1 MIFSKLK
8 LGQITIEVSALMPE
22 KILNVLWNNEIYT
35 CNIVKIDLTTIR
47 FIIYFKDYKEAE
59 MLIKKY
65 KGKVRI
71 VNTSGIIVLLMKMKR
86 KVSLVIGILIFF
98 IVIYILS
105 NYIWAIDIQTQKN
118 LSPFEIRQQLSSIGI
133 KPGLNKSQINVYEI
147 EKKMEDL
154 NDQIMWIRIRVEGST
169 LKIVIKEKVNP
180 PSTEKILFNQ
190 VVAKM
195 DGEVKRVYTNSGN
208 PAVVPGDIVRAGDDL
223 ILPIQGRE
231 GFEQEVKPNGT
242 VIANT
247 FYEKF
252 MEVQIS
258 GEKLERTGKKDSDI
272 YLNFFE
278 KKIYFKKAINAFDSY
293 DRIEEKNGFFNK
305 ITYFEKKGKNVNLD
319 KDSTV
324 KEATE
329 KLQESL
335 RKTLSND
342 AKIIDRKITVEDIK
356 DGKILVKVIFTVEQD
371 IAQEYIIRHF
381 YVIEF

>member
-1 MIFSKLK
+1 MIFSKEK

-22 KILNVLWNNEIYT
+22 KILNMLWNNEIYI
-35 CNIVKIDLTTIR
+35 CNIIKINLTTIR
-47 FIIYFKDYKEAE
+47 FTIYFKDYKEAE

-71 VNTSGIIVLLMKMKR
+71 VKTSGIIVLLMKMKR
-86 KVSLVIGILIFF
+86 KVSLVIGAVLFF

-105 NYIWAIDIQTQKN
+105 NYIWAIDIQTQRN

-133 KPGLNKSQINVYEI
+133 KPGLNKSQIDVYAI

-154 NDQIMWIRIRVEGST
+154 NNQIMWIRIRVEGST
-169 LKIVIKEKVNP
+169 LKLVIKEKVNP
-180 PSTEKILFNQ
+180 PATEKILFNQ

-195 DGEVKRVYTNSGN
+195 DGEVKRVYTSSGN
-208 PAVVPGDIVRAGDDL
+208 PAVVPGDIVKAGDDL

-231 GFEQEVKPNGT
+231 GFEQEVKPKGT

-258 GEKLERTGKKDSDI
+258 GEKLERTGEKNNDI
-272 YLNFFE
+272 YLSFYG
-278 KKIYFKKAINAFDSY
+278 KKIYLKKAINRFQYY
-293 DRIEEKNGFFNK
+293 DKIEEKDGVINK
-305 ITYFEKKGKNVNLD
+305 IIYFEKKGKTVNLD
-319 KDSTV
+319 REITI
-324 KEATE
+324 KEATQ

-342 AKIIDRKITVEDIK
+342 AKIMDSKITVENIK

-371 IAQEYIIRHF
+371 IARNIS
-381 YVIEF
+381 

>member
-1 MIFSKLK
+1 
-8 LGQITIEVSALMPE
+8 
-22 KILNVLWNNEIYT
+22 
-35 CNIVKIDLTTIR
+35 
-47 FIIYFKDYKEAE
+47 
-59 MLIKKY
+59 
-65 KGKVRI
+65 
-71 VNTSGIIVLLMKMKR
+71 
-86 KVSLVIGILIFF
+86 LVIGILIFF

-133 KPGLNKSQINVYEI
+133 KPGINKSKIDVDEI
-147 EKKMEDL
+147 EKNMENL
-154 NDQIMWIRIRVEGST
+154 NNQIMWIRIRVEGST
-169 LKIVIKEKVNP
+169 LKIIIKEKVNP
-180 PSTEKILFNQ
+180 PSTEKALFNQ

-231 GFEQEVKPNGT
+231 GFEQEVKPSGT

-258 GEKLERTGKKDSDI
+258 GEKLERTGKKDVDI

-278 KKIYFKKAINAFDSY
+278 KKIYFKKAINGFDSY
-293 DRIEEKNGFFNK
+293 DRIEEKNGIFNK
-305 ITYFEKKGKNVNLD
+305 TTYFEKKGKNVNLD

-371 IAQEYIIRHF
+371 IARNIS
-381 YVIEF
+381 

>member
-1 MIFSKLK
+1 MIFNNQN

-22 KILNVLWNNEIYT
+22 KILNILWNNDIYT
-35 CNIVKIDLTTIR
+35 CNIIKVDLMTIR
-47 FIIYFKDYKEAE
+47 VSIYFKDYKEAE

-71 VNTSGIIVLLMKMKR
+71 VNKSGIIVLLMKMQR
-86 KVSLVIGILIFF
+86 KVSLVIGMFIFF
-98 IVIYILS
+98 IVIFVLS
-105 NYIWAIDIQTQKN
+105 NYIWAIDIQTQRN

-133 KPGLNKSQINVYEI
+133 KPGLNKSQIDVYAI

-154 NDQIMWIRIRVEGST
+154 NSQIMWVRIRVEGST
-169 LKIVIKEKVNP
+169 LKLVIKEKVNP
-180 PSTEKILFNQ
+180 PSIQKTLFNQ

-195 DGEVKRVYTNSGN
+195 DGEVKRVYTSSGN

-231 GFEQEVKPNGT
+231 GFEQEVKPKGT

-258 GEKLERTGKKDSDI
+258 GEKLERTGEKNNDI
-272 YLNFFE
+272 YLRFYG
-278 KKIYFKKAINAFDSY
+278 KKIYLKKSINRFQYCDK
-293 DRIEEKNGFFNK
+293 IEETDGVINK
-305 ITYFEKKGKNVNLD
+305 IIYFEKKGKTVSLD
-319 KDSTV
+319 RENTI
-324 KEATE
+324 KEATQ

-342 AKIIDRKITVEDIK
+342 AKIMDSKTTVDNIK
-356 DGKILVKVIFTVEQD
+356 DGKILIKVIFTVEQD
-371 IAQEYIIRHF
+371 IARNIS
-381 YVIEF
+381 

>member
-1 MIFSKLK
+1 MIFNNLN

-22 KILNVLWNNEIYT
+22 KILNILWNNGIYT
-35 CNIVKIDLTTIR
+35 CNIIKVDLMTIR
-47 FIIYFKDYKEAE
+47 VTIYFKDYKEAE

-71 VNTSGIIVLLMKMKR
+71 VNKSGIIVLLMKMRR
-86 KVSLVIGILIFF
+86 KVSLVSGTVIFF
-98 IVIYILS
+98 IVIYMLS
-105 NYIWAIDIQTQKN
+105 NYIWAIDIQTQRN

-133 KPGLNKSQINVYEI
+133 KPGLNKSQIDVYAI

-154 NDQIMWIRIRVEGST
+154 NNQIMWIRIRVEGST
-169 LKIVIKEKVNP
+169 LKLVIKEKVNP
-180 PSTEKILFNQ
+180 PSTEKTLFNQ

-258 GEKLERTGKKDSDI
+258 GEKLERTGEKDNDI
-272 YLNFFE
+272 YLRVYEKNF
-278 KKIYFKKAINAFDSY
+278 YLKKAINMFQYCDK
-293 DRIEEKNGFFNK
+293 IEEKDGIINK
-305 ITYFEKKGKNVNLD
+305 TIYFEKRGKTVNLD
-319 KDSTV
+319 RENTIKESTQ
-324 KEATE
+324 

-342 AKIIDRKITVEDIK
+342 TKIIDSKTTVEDIK

-371 IAQEYIIRHF
+371 IARNIP
-381 YVIEF
+381 

>member
-1 MIFSKLK
+1 MIFNNLN

-35 CNIVKIDLTTIR
+35 CNIIKIDLMTIR
-47 FIIYFKDYKEAE
+47 VSIYFKDYKEAE
-59 MLIKKY
+59 VLIKKY

-71 VNTSGIIVLLMKMKR
+71 VKKSGIIVLLMKMKR
-86 KVSLVIGILIFF
+86 KVSLVIGAVIFF
-98 IVIYILS
+98 ISIYILS
-105 NYIWAIDIQTQKN
+105 SYIWAIDIQTQRN

-133 KPGLNKSQINVYEI
+133 KPGLNKSQIDVYAI
-147 EKKMEDL
+147 EKKMEDI
-154 NDQIMWIRIRVEGST
+154 NNQIMWIRIRVEGST
-169 LKIVIKEKVNP
+169 LKLVIKEKVNP
-180 PSTEKILFNQ
+180 PSTEKTLFNQ

-195 DGEVKRVYTNSGN
+195 DGEVKRVYTSSGN
-208 PAVVPGDIVRAGDDL
+208 PAVVPGDIVKVGDDL

-231 GFEQEVKPNGT
+231 GFEQEVKPKGT

-258 GEKLERTGKKDSDI
+258 GEKLERTGKKNNDI
-272 YLNFFE
+272 YLSFYG
-278 KKIYFKKAINAFDSY
+278 KKFYLKKDVNRFQYY
-293 DRIEEKNGFFNK
+293 DKIEEKDGVINK
-305 ITYFEKKGKNVNLD
+305 IIYFEKKGKTVNLD
-319 KDSTV
+319 RENTI
-324 KEATE
+324 KEATQ

-342 AKIIDRKITVEDIK
+342 AKIMDSKITVEDIN

-371 IAQEYIIRHF
+371 IARNIS
-381 YVIEF
+381 

>member
-1 MIFSKLK
+1 MILNKLK
-8 LGQITIEVSALMPE
+8 LGEITIEVSAIMPE
-22 KILNVLWNNEIYT
+22 KILNMLWNNEIYT

-47 FIIYFKDYKEAE
+47 VSICFKDYKEAE

-71 VNTSGIIVLLMKMKR
+71 VKKSGIIVLLMKMKR
-86 KVSLVIGILIFF
+86 KVSLVIGTLIFF
-98 IVIYILS
+98 VVIYILS
-105 NYIWAIDIQTQKN
+105 NYIWAIDIQTQRN
-118 LSPFEIRQQLSSIGI
+118 LSPFEIRQQLSSIGV
-133 KPGLNKSQINVYEI
+133 KPGLNKSEIDVYAI

-154 NDQIMWIRIRVEGST
+154 NSQIMWIRIRVEGST
-169 LKIVIKEKVNP
+169 LKLVIKEKVNP
-180 PSTEKILFNQ
+180 PSTEKTLFNQ

-208 PAVVPGDIVRAGDDL
+208 PAVVPGDIVRTGDDL

-231 GFEQEVKPNGT
+231 GFEQEVKPSGT

-258 GEKLERTGKKDSDI
+258 GEKLERTGEKDSDI
-272 YLNFFE
+272 YLKLFE
-278 KKIYFKKAINAFDSY
+278 RKFYLKKAINRFQYY
-293 DRIEEKNGFFNK
+293 DKIEEKDGVVNK
-305 ITYFEKKGKNVNLD
+305 IIYFEKKGKTVSLD
-319 KDSTV
+319 KENTV
-324 KEATE
+324 KEASK

-342 AKIIDRKITVEDIK
+342 AKIMDSKITVEDIK

-371 IAQEYIIRHF
+371 IARNIS
-381 YVIEF
+381 

>member
-1 MIFSKLK
+1 MIFSKIK
-8 LGQITIEVSALMPE
+8 SGQITIEVSSLMPE
-22 KILNVLWNNEIYT
+22 KILNVLWDNEIYA
-35 CNIVKIDLTTIR
+35 CNIVKINLATVRLT
-47 FIIYFKDYKEAE
+47 IYYKDYKETE
-59 MLIKKY
+59 ILIEKY

-71 VNTSGIIVLLMKMKR
+71 VNTSGIIVLIMKMKR
-86 KVSLVIGILIFF
+86 KVSLVIGIGLFF

-105 NYIWAIDIQTQKN
+105 NYVWAIDIQTQKN

-133 KPGLNKSQINVYEI
+133 NPGISKSPINVREL

-154 NDQIMWIRIRVEGST
+154 NDQIMWIRVRVEGST
-169 LKIVIKEKVNP
+169 LKLVIKEKVNP
-180 PSTEKILFNQ
+180 PSTEKILYNQ

-208 PAVVPGDIVRAGDDL
+208 SAVAPGDIVRSGDDL

-231 GFEQEVKPNGT
+231 GFEKEVKPSGT

-252 MEVQIS
+252 MEIQIS
-258 GEKLERTGKKDSDI
+258 GEKLQRTGGRNSDI
-272 YLNFFE
+272 YLRFFG
-278 KKIYFKKAINAFDSY
+278 KKIYLQKAINEFHSY
-293 DRIEEKNGFFNK
+293 DKIEEKDGVFNK
-305 ITYFEKKGKNVNLD
+305 IIYLEKRGKTVNLD
-319 KDSTV
+319 KDNTV
-324 KEATE
+324 KEAAE

-356 DGKILVKVIFTVEQD
+356 EGKILVKVIFTVEQD
-371 IAQEYIIRHF
+371 IARNIS
-381 YVIEF
+381 

>member
-1 MIFSKLK
+1 MIFNKQK

-22 KILNVLWNNEIYT
+22 KILNILWENEIYT

-71 VNTSGIIVLLMKMKR
+71 VKTSGIIVLLMKMKR
-86 KVSLVIGILIFF
+86 KVSLVIGMLIFF

-133 KPGLNKSQINVYEI
+133 EPGLNKSQIDVYEI

-154 NDQIMWIRIRVEGST
+154 NSQIMWIRIRVEGST
-169 LKIVIKEKVNP
+169 LKLVIKEKVNP

-208 PAVVPGDIVRAGDDL
+208 PAVIPGDIVKAGDDL

-258 GEKLERTGKKDSDI
+258 GEKLERTGEKNSDI
-272 YLNFFE
+272 YLSFFG
-278 KKIYFKKAINAFDSY
+278 KKIYLEKAINPFHYY
-293 DRIEEKNGFFNK
+293 DKIEEKDGFVNKTIYFN
-305 ITYFEKKGKNVNLD
+305 KKGKTVNLD
-319 KDSTV
+319 KDNTV

-342 AKIIDRKITVEDIK
+342 AKIIDKRITVDDIN

-371 IAQEYIIRHF
+371 IARKIS
-381 YVIEF
+381 